1 VAPYYI
7 EENNG
12 DCAVGEWATV
22 KEDGELMGCH
32 ATKDDA
38 IDQGVAIALSEGS
51 TFEGERSEE
60 RLDSGPPAVIVDIDG
75 TLIVDGMRNDRVVNY
90 VESFD
95 DTEVIIV
102 TGRAENRRE
111 ETVTELDSLD
121 IDFDQLIMQP
131 SVNTVTPDFK
141 ESVARRLLETL
152 NVMVA
157 IDDDPENRE
166 RFRALGITALAA
178 DEVPDVEGEDR
189 AEPGELSVG
198 DFVEWDS
205 SGGMARGQITRIVID
220 GQINV
225 PDSDFVINGSEDNP
239 AALIRVWRES
249 ENDEGMME
257 WNPTETLVGH
267 RFSTLTLIDR
277 LDERSEIRQVDLT
290 PPAYMRASARRGLQ
304 WHEAGLSGD
313 GLMPATVREARA
325 MADGSVTAD
334 KWVRIRA
341 FLARH
346 MVDFDA
352 PAASPTSNDFPSPGV
367 VAIALWG
374 GGTTRRSAQRA
385 MDYADGVIGRI
396 EAENEG
402 RAKGEALSKMETRIN
417 PAQFE
422 LRETPE
428 GMTFT
433 GYAAVF
439 NSDSEPLPFIERIE
453 PGAFRG
459 SLRNRND
466 IKMLWNHDAG
476 QPLASTRAG
485 NLRLTEDDRG
495 LFVEAT
501 LPRTTL
507 GNDVRELVSTGIV
520 DSMSFGFTVARGGD
534 EWSSDGSVRTLKKVV
549 LREVS
554 IVSFPA
560 YPATAGSTAVRG
572 LDKVAKRAEVDADA
586 LADALLKIENGEDI
600 TTDDRNLI
608 TTVLDKLAPVE
619 APAQLDNGL
628 EMLALKK
635 KKLQLLMG
643 Y

>member
-1 VAPYYI
+1 MPYYI
-7 EENNG
+7 EENNPS
-12 DCAVGEWATV
+12 CAVGEWATV
-22 KEDGELMGCH
+22 KEDGEVMGCH
-32 ATKDDA
+32 ATKDEA
-38 IDQGVAIALSEGS
+38 IDQGVAIAISEDS
-51 TFEGERSEE
+51 TFEGERS
-60 RLDSGPPAVIVDIDG
+60 
-75 TLIVDGMRNDRVVNY
+75 
-90 VESFD
+90 
-95 DTEVIIV
+95 
-102 TGRAENRRE
+102 
-111 ETVTELDSLD
+111 
-121 IDFDQLIMQP
+121 
-131 SVNTVTPDFK
+131 
-141 ESVARRLLETL
+141 LE
-152 NVMVA
+152 
-157 IDDDPENRE
+157 
-166 RFRALGITALAA
+166 
-178 DEVPDVEGEDR
+178 R
-189 AEPGELSVG
+189 AEPDELEVG

-205 SGGMARGQITRIVID
+205 SGGMARGTVELIERD
-220 GQINV
+220 GEIAV
-225 PDSDFVINGSEDNP
+225 PDSDFVITGTEDDP
-239 AALIRVWRES
+239 AALIQVWRPEEEDGFEYWEPS
-249 ENDEGMME
+249 GV
-257 WNPTETLVGH
+257 LVGH
-267 RFSTLTLIDR
+267 KFSTLTKIDPLPMEQDR
-277 LDERSEIRQVDLT
+277 ELRQVDLT

-304 WHEAGLSGD
+304 WHEEGLSGD
-313 GLMPATVREARA
+313 GLQPQTVREARA

-352 PAASPTSNDFPSPGV
+352 PAASPDSDDFPSPGV

-402 RAKGEALSKMETRIN
+402 RAKGQALSKMETRVN

-422 LRETPE
+422 VRETEE

-439 NSDSEPLPFIERIE
+439 NSDSQPLPFIERIA

-466 IKMLWNHDAG
+466 IKLLWNHDSG

-495 LFVEAT
+495 LYVEAT
-501 LPRTTL
+501 LPQTSVGRDASVL
-507 GNDVRELVSTGIV
+507 IRDGIV

-534 EWSSDGSVRTLKKVV
+534 EWSADGSTRTLTKIS
-549 LREVS
+549 LHEVS

-560 YPATAGSTAVRG
+560 YTATAGSTAVRG

-600 TTDDRNLI
+600 TSDDRNLI
-608 TTVLDKLAPVE
+608 STVLDKLS
-619 APAQLDNGL
+619 PAEEPEQDDYGL

-635 KKLQLLMG
+635 KKLELLMG
-643 Y
+643 K

>member
-1 VAPYYI
+1 
-7 EENNG
+7 
-12 DCAVGEWATV
+12 
-22 KEDGELMGCH
+22 
-32 ATKDDA
+32 
-38 IDQGVAIALSEGS
+38 
-51 TFEGERSEE
+51 
-60 RLDSGPPAVIVDIDG
+60 
-75 TLIVDGMRNDRVVNY
+75 
-90 VESFD
+90 
-95 DTEVIIV
+95 
-102 TGRAENRRE
+102 
-111 ETVTELDSLD
+111 
-121 IDFDQLIMQP
+121 
-131 SVNTVTPDFK
+131 
-141 ESVARRLLETL
+141 
-152 NVMVA
+152 
-157 IDDDPENRE
+157 
-166 RFRALGITALAA
+166 
-178 DEVPDVEGEDR
+178 
-189 AEPGELSVG
+189 
-198 DFVEWDS
+198 
-205 SGGMARGQITRIVID
+205 
-220 GQINV
+220 
-225 PDSDFVINGSEDNP
+225 
-239 AALIRVWRES
+239 
-249 ENDEGMME
+249 
-257 WNPTETLVGH
+257 
-267 RFSTLTLIDR
+267 
-277 LDERSEIRQVDLT
+277 
-290 PPAYMRASARRGLQ
+290 
-304 WHEAGLSGD
+304 
-313 GLMPATVREARA
+313 
-325 MADGSVTAD
+325 
-334 KWVRIRA
+334 
-341 FLARH
+341 
-346 MVDFDA
+346 
-352 PAASPTSNDFPSPGV
+352 
-367 VAIALWG
+367 
-374 GGTTRRSAQRA
+374 
-385 MDYADGVIGRI
+385 
-396 EAENEG
+396 
-402 RAKGEALSKMETRIN
+402 METRIN

-439 NSDSEPLPFIERIE
+439 NSDSEPLPFIERIA

-466 IKMLWNHDAG
+466 IKMLWNHDSG

-507 GNDVRELVSTGIV
+507 GNDVRELVATGIV

-619 APAQLDNGL
+619 SPAQLDNGL
-628 EMLALKK
+628 ELLALKK

>member
-1 VAPYYI
+1 MPYYI
-7 EENNG
+7 TDSAEG
-12 DCAVGEWATV
+12 CPGWATV
-22 KEDGELMGCH
+22 KEDGEIMGCH
-32 ATKDDA
+32 EDKQSA
-38 IDQGVAIALSEGS
+38 IDQGLAIAEAEGS
-51 TFEGERSEE
+51 TFEGERSEARDLPDNYRPATSDDVPEGRACGNCMFFNEDNLDEEGRAFCE
-60 RLDSGPPAVIVDIDG
+60 RWEE
-75 TLIVDGMRNDRVVNY
+75 Y
-90 VESFD
+90 VE
-95 DTEVIIV
+95 
-102 TGRAENRRE
+102 GGQYCNAWQPRE
-111 ETVTELDSLD
+111 E
-121 IDFDQLIMQP
+121 
-131 SVNTVTPDFK
+131 
-141 ESVARRLLETL
+141 
-152 NVMVA
+152 
-157 IDDDPENRE
+157 
-166 RFRALGITALAA
+166 
-178 DEVPDVEGEDR
+178 R

-205 SGGMARGQITRIVID
+205 SGGMARGQISRIVTD
-220 GQINV
+220 GSINV
-225 PDSDFVINGSEDNP
+225 PDSDFTINGTEDDP

-249 ENDEGMME
+249 ENDEGEME
-257 WNPTETLVGH
+257 WNPTDVLVGH
-267 RFSTLTLIDR
+267 KFSTLTLIDS
-277 LDERSEIRQVDLT
+277 LDERSEFRQVDLT

-304 WHEAGLSGD
+304 WHEEGLSGD
-313 GLMPATVREARA
+313 GLQPQTVREARA
-325 MADGSVTAD
+325 MSEGSVTAD

-352 PAASPTSNDFPSPGV
+352 PAASPDSDDFPSPGV

-385 MDYADGVIGRI
+385 MDYAEGVIGRI
-396 EAENEG
+396 EAESEN
-402 RAKGEALSKMETRIN
+402 RVTGEALSKLETRVN

-422 LRETPE
+422 VRETDE

-439 NSDSEPLPFIERIE
+439 NSDSQPLPFTERIA

-466 IKMLWNHDAG
+466 IKLLWNHETG

-501 LPRTTL
+501 LPNTSTAR
-507 GNDVRELVSTGIV
+507 DARELISAGIV

-534 EWSSDGSVRTLKKVV
+534 DWSSDGSTRTLTKIN
-549 LREVS
+549 LHEVS
-554 IVSFPA
+554 IVAFPA
-560 YPATAGSTAVRG
+560 YTATAGSTAVRG

-600 TTDDRNLI
+600 TSDDRNLI
-608 TTVLDKLAPVE
+608 STVLDKLS
-619 APAQLDNGL
+619 PAEETEQDDYGL

-635 KKLQLLMG
+635 KKLELLMG
-643 Y
+643 K

>member
-1 VAPYYI
+1 MPYYI
-7 EENNG
+7 EENNPA
-12 DCAVGEWATV
+12 CAVGEWATV

-32 ATKDDA
+32 ATKDGA
-38 IDQGVAIALSEGS
+38 IDQGVAIALSEES
-51 TFEGERSEE
+51 TFEGERSEK

-75 TLIVDGMRNDRVVNY
+75 TLIVDGMRNERLYNY
-90 VESFD
+90 LDSFD
-95 DTEVIIV
+95 DTEIIIV
-102 TGRAENRRE
+102 TGRAEERRE
-111 ETVTELDSLD
+111 ETVTELDSLG
-121 IDFDQLIMQP
+121 IDYDQLIMQP
-131 SVNTVTPDFK
+131 SVETVTPDFK
-141 ESVARRLLETL
+141 EAVARRLLETL

-157 IDDDPENRE
+157 VDNNPENRE
-166 RFRALGITALAA
+166 RFRALGITALAT
-178 DEVPDVEGEDR
+178 DEVPDVPDEDR
-189 AEPGELSVG
+189 A
-198 DFVEWDS
+198 
-205 SGGMARGQITRIVID
+205 
-220 GQINV
+220 
-225 PDSDFVINGSEDNP
+225 
-239 AALIRVWRES
+239 
-249 ENDEGMME
+249 
-257 WNPTETLVGH
+257 
-267 RFSTLTLIDR
+267 
-277 LDERSEIRQVDLT
+277 EIRQVDLT

-313 GLMPATVREARA
+313 GLQPETVREARA
-325 MADGSVTAD
+325 MADGSVTSD

-352 PAASPTSNDFPSPGV
+352 PAASPTSDEFPSPGV

-374 GGTTRRSAQRA
+374 GGTSRRSAQRA
-385 MDYADGVIGRI
+385 MDYADEVIGRI

-402 RAKGEALSKMETRIN
+402 RAKGQALSKMETRIN

-439 NSDSEPLPFIERIE
+439 NSDSEPLPFIERIA

-466 IKMLWNHDAG
+466 IKMLWNHDSG

-534 EWSSDGSVRTLKKVV
+534 EWSVDGSVRTLKKVV

-572 LDKVAKRAEVDADA
+572 LDKVAKRAEVDADE

-600 TTDDRNLI
+600 TADDRNLI

-619 APAQLDNGL
+619 QPAQVDNGM

-635 KKLQLLMG
+635 KKLELLMG
-643 Y
+643 K

>member
-1 VAPYYI
+1 MPYYI
-7 EENNG
+7 EENNPA
-12 DCAVGEWATV
+12 CAVGEWATV

-32 ATKDDA
+32 ATKDGA
-38 IDQGVAIALSEGS
+38 IDQGVAIALSEES
-51 TFEGERSEE
+51 TFEGERSEK

-75 TLIVDGMRNDRVVNY
+75 TLIVDGMRNERLYNY
-90 VESFD
+90 LDSFD
-95 DTEVIIV
+95 DTEIIIV
-102 TGRAENRRE
+102 TGRAEERRE
-111 ETVTELDSLD
+111 ETVTELDSLG
-121 IDFDQLIMQP
+121 IDYDQLIMQP
-131 SVNTVTPDFK
+131 SVETVTPDFK
-141 ESVARRLLETL
+141 EAVARRLLETL

-157 IDDDPENRE
+157 VDNNPENRE
-166 RFRALGITALAA
+166 RFRALGITALAT
-178 DEVPDVEGEDR
+178 DEVPDVPDEDR
-189 AEPGELSVG
+189 A
-198 DFVEWDS
+198 
-205 SGGMARGQITRIVID
+205 
-220 GQINV
+220 
-225 PDSDFVINGSEDNP
+225 
-239 AALIRVWRES
+239 
-249 ENDEGMME
+249 
-257 WNPTETLVGH
+257 
-267 RFSTLTLIDR
+267 
-277 LDERSEIRQVDLT
+277 EIRQVDLT
-290 PPAYMRASARRGLQ
+290 PPAYMRASARRGLL

-313 GLMPATVREARA
+313 GLQPETVREARA
-325 MADGSVTAD
+325 MADGSVTSD

-352 PAASPTSNDFPSPGV
+352 PAASPTSDEFPSPGV

-374 GGTTRRSAQRA
+374 GGTSRRSAQRA
-385 MDYADGVIGRI
+385 MDYADEVIGRI

-402 RAKGEALSKMETRIN
+402 RAKGQALSKMETRIN

-439 NSDSEPLPFIERIE
+439 NSDSEPLPFIERIA

-466 IKMLWNHDAG
+466 IKMLWNHDSG

-534 EWSSDGSVRTLKKVV
+534 EWSVDGSVRTLKKVV

-572 LDKVAKRAEVDADA
+572 LDKVAKRAEVDADE

-600 TTDDRNLI
+600 TADDRNLI

-619 APAQLDNGL
+619 QPAQVDNGM

-635 KKLQLLMG
+635 KKLELLMG
-643 Y
+643 K